1 MNDAWQYWREALDA
15 LTCGKPLPPI
25 DEGNPQFGLYKMRD
39 GKNGPWLP
47 VMIRADDRGQLR
59 CRVGNSSD
67 ADPYAVWTYCAGRPI
82 SKEDAKVAFDTGRF
96 PGEVATI
103 GDNSG
108 DRSLVEQLAE
118 YVSDSLRW
126 LDGLRVE
133 NQNTADQAANR
144 RSEILKMSRAVEKEF
159 DTKAAPHNEVLTA
172 LKEEYKPTLKDA
184 DEANKALRQAMD
196 AFAKAEQKRLDDEQ
210 RAKYEAERRAAEAA
224 RAEIEKQRAKQMQDD
239 PIAALTSPE
248 PELPMPPPPPEPVKV
263 RLGGQVGKV
272 SGLRSYWEAEITDHK
287 AALQHYAN
295 HPDVVALIQKIAKAD
310 VKNAKGAITIP
321 GVRPYED
328 RRVG

>member
-1 MNDAWQYWREALDA
+1 MTTEWDWWRSALAGHNMDIHADA
-15 LTCGKPLPPI
+15 
-25 DEGNPQFGLYKMRD
+25 PQSGFYKMRD
-39 GKNGPWLP
+39 GKDGPWKP
-47 VMIRADDRGQLR
+47 VMIRLDEEGTLR
-59 CRVGNSSD
+59 ARVGDNSGI
-67 ADPYAVWTYCAGRPI
+67 DPAKIWTYCAARPI
-82 SKEDAKVAFDTGRF
+82 SKAEASHAFNTGSF
-96 PGEVATI
+96 PGDAPTI

-108 DRSLVEQLAE
+108 DRSLVQQLSD
-118 YVSDSLRW
+118 YVTESLLW
-126 LDGLRVE
+126 LKGRAIADKK
-133 NQNTADQAANR
+133 TADQAANR
-144 RSEILKMSRAVEKEF
+144 RAEILKMSKSVEKEF
-159 DTKAAPHNEVLTA
+159 DAKSAPHDEVLTA
-172 LKEEYKPTLKDA
+172 LKAEYKPTLKEA

-196 AFAKAEQKRLDDEQ
+196 AFARAEQKRLDDEQ

-224 RAEIEKQRAKQMQDD
+224 RAAIEAQRAKQLRDD

-263 RLGGQVGKV
+263 ALGGQVGKV

-287 AALQHYAN
+287 AALAHYAN

-328 RRVG
+328 RRIA